1 MDLRA
6 QLEERLAALRQEL
19 AAGRRLLEDLEAQ
32 RAEVLDRMLRISGA
46 VQVLE
51 EELAAAPGVEDL
63 PAQRPTRTTPA

>member
-6 QLEERLAALRQEL
+6 QLEQRLGALRQEL
-19 AAGRRLLEDLEAQ
+19 AAGRRMLEELEAQ

-51 EELAAAPGVEDL
+51 EELASAPETEPTPL
-63 PAQRPTRTTPA
+63 RPPSAPP